1 MDTVKAFNAEL
12 SSLYDMKPPISKAKM
27 TAITKGAIKA
37 VKFYKHVVQSVEKF
51 LQKCRP
57 EYKIP
62 GLYVID
68 SIVRQSRHQFGADK
82 DVFAPRFSK
91 NVTYT
96 FYFIYQCTGEEKS
109 KVIRVLNLW
118 QKNAVFPPEVIQP
131 LFDMADSSH
140 PKFKE
145 VAQYVNSKGAS
156 SSGISAGKSNSQDN
170 TTNLNGNNEAAVS
183 FEETSND
190 GNQSQSLVMGN
201 LPNLSSTE
209 MSLATRLQHLQ
220 HLFGQEPPNNSSN
233 PLAAQPLTPA
243 KVPAN
248 ANDTG
253 QIRFNKKLLDF
264 DYDEEDEEPD
274 KTARETGQQQAK
286 PQPPPPQQPVQPALT
301 SNSTSESLGTLL
313 TNPDILRHLQSL
325 QQQIAQPAVQS
336 ASISTN
342 HHHHHQQQQQHHHHQ
357 QQQQHEEQPIWEP
370 ANNHGQYGQIDFT
383 QPPPGFMPMGAAGLS
398 QPPVGFPHHHPPHPP
413 NAAAQFQQ
421 HHQPPTIREDLFQ
434 PGNGEV
440 IEIDPPRSKERERR
454 RSRSGSRGRRA
465 RSGGRHGGR
474 RSSRSRSRSRDRGG
488 VRRRS
493 RSRSRSRN
501 TRARPRSRSRDQERE
516 KERLER
522 EKERDRKRRGLPPTK
537 KEALS
542 VCSTTLWVGHLSKLV
557 QQEELSDTFGQYGEI
572 LSIDLIPP
580 RGCAFVCMHRRQDA
594 YRALTKLAGHK
605 LQGKAITLAWAP
617 GKGVKAK
624 EWKDFWEVDQG
635 VSYVPWQRLSQMT
648 DLEALEEGGSFD
660 EETLPPWLRHHLN
673 QDDKIG
679 QQRIPMAPTGFIP
692 IPEAGPPTPEMNE
705 PSSGGGQAMSTASGP
720 SSLNTATTTLPANLP
735 TYAAMAPHSLGLLP
749 VPLGMPPGLRLPP
762 PGTAAHLLMS
772 QAAGAGTN
780 AAMATHLLG
789 QSILA
794 GLGAAAAAQGLG
806 PSMGQPAG
814 PSGFFNVFNPHLP
827 GHPHQQQQQPPPQI
841 PSHDD
846 ADDMELEEADDD
858 VHQQQQH
865 HKEMDGR
872 NRSGGGWN
880 EQMDDRSDMLQLRQP
895 LQHRTPDKS
904 NNGPGLLDRLRSLA
918 NHEAGSLD
926 HHHHHHNNNGSEL
939 AERGGG
945 GPLHLRTDMAGPGS
959 SVPDQYGLSPNLA
972 SSLRGVPL
980 TAAAAEMGI
989 RLLRGGPPDAFGTP
1003 GRGIGGDD
1011 PFMPR
1016 QPHLGGSSFGPVPDN
1031 FGPMRGRHFGHDS
1044 RGGRGGGG
1052 GGGGF
1057 RGDMVEPAWDEE
1069 PLPPPRWRQ
1078 QEDWSDREPPPPSR
1092 WDRDRDRDRDH
1103 SGSRGGRGGADW
1115 SSPRRPPLP
1124 PLPPRS
1130 NDRGS
1135 SNRDRYGGGS
1145 RGGGDRGSDRRRSGD
1160 RDRDPPPPR
1169 DRERRTS
1176 ERRSSGRWSDR
1187 KSPDPAAP
1195 VPSSSSSSTVP
1206 VPPPVPAPPPPPVE
1220 NNDTVPIPGDAQDPP
1235 APTHDADPSASSVCE
1250 SQSADPS
1257 VVDNATPATSVS
1269 RSPPAAP
1276 PASSPTPPPPTLASS
1291 DADLTA
1297 PGTEEEEPP
1306 SAD

>member
-96 FYFIYQCTGEEKS
+96 FYFIYQCTVEEKS

-131 LFDMADSSH
+131 LFDMADASH
-140 PKFKE
+140 PKYKE

-156 SSGISAGKSNSQDN
+156 SSGISTGKSNSQESS
-170 TTNLNGNNEAAVS
+170 TMLNGNKEAAVS

-220 HLFGQEPPNNSSN
+220 HLFGQEPPNNASN
-233 PLAAQPLTPA
+233 PLAPQPQTSA
-243 KVPAN
+243 KGPTGT
-248 ANDTG
+248 NDTG

-274 KTARETGQQQAK
+274 KAVRESAQHQTKQQ
-286 PQPPPPQQPVQPALT
+286 PPPPPQQQQQQPAQPAPT
-301 SNSTSESLGTLL
+301 PVSASNSAETLGTLL

-325 QQQIAQPAVQS
+325 QQQIAQPVVQPTPVN
-336 ASISTN
+336 TN
-342 HHHHHQQQQQHHHHQ
+342 HHHIHHHQ
-357 QQQQHEEQPIWEP
+357 QQQQHEEQSNWES

-383 QPPPGFMPMGAAGLS
+383 QPPPGFMPMGAGS
-398 QPPVGFPHHHPPHPP
+398 MGHQPVGFPHHPPQPP
-413 NAAAQFQQ
+413 SAPSVQFPQ
-421 HHQPPTIREDLFQ
+421 HHHPPTIREDLFQ
-434 PGNGEV
+434 PGNGE
-440 IEIDPPRSKERERR
+440 ILEIDPPRSKERERR
-454 RSRSGSRGRRA
+454 RSRSGSRSRRA

-493 RSRSRSRN
+493 RSRSRNRNSRI
-501 TRARPRSRSRDQERE
+501 RPRSRSRDQERE

-522 EKERDRKRRGLPPTK
+522 EKERDRKRRGLPPIK
-537 KEALS
+537 KESLS

-572 LSIDLIPP
+572 VSIDLIPP

-594 YRALTKLAGHK
+594 FRALTKLAGHK

-673 QDDKIG
+673 QEDKLG
-679 QQRIPMAPTGFIP
+679 PQMIPMAPTGFIP
-692 IPEAGPPTPEMNE
+692 IPEAGPPTPEMSE
-705 PSSGGGQAMSTASGP
+705 PGGGGQVMSTASGP
-720 SSLNTATTTLPANLP
+720 SSLNAATTTLPANLP
-735 TYAAMAPHSLGLLP
+735 TYAAVTPHSLGLLP

-762 PGTAAHLLMS
+762 PGTAAAHLLMS

-806 PSMGQPAG
+806 PGMGQPAG
-814 PSGFFNVFNPHLP
+814 PSGFFSVFNPHLS
-827 GHPHQQQQQPPPQI
+827 GHPHQQPQQPPQM
-841 PSHDD
+841 PSQDD
-846 ADDMELEEADDD
+846 ADDMELEEADDE
-858 VHQQQQH
+858 VQQQQQQQH

-872 NRSGGGWN
+872 NRSAGGWN
-880 EQMDDRSDMLQLRQP
+880 DQFTEDRSDVMQHRQQ

-904 NNGPGLLDRLRSLA
+904 NNGPRLLERLRSLA
-918 NHEAGSLD
+918 NHDAGPVD
-926 HHHHHHNNNGSEL
+926 HHHHHHNNNNGPEL
-939 AERGGG
+939 PERDA
-945 GPLHLRTDMAGPGS
+945 GPLHLRTDMAGLGS
-959 SVPDQYGLSPNLA
+959 SADQYGLSPNLA

-989 RLLRGGPPDAFGTP
+989 RLLRGGGGGPPDTFGTP
-1003 GRGIGGDD
+1003 GRGGAIGNDD

-1016 QPHLGGSSFGPVPDN
+1016 QPHLGGTSFGPVSDN
-1031 FGPMRGRHFGHDS
+1031 FGSMRGRHFGHDS

-1052 GGGGF
+1052 GF

-1069 PLPPPRWRQ
+1069 HLPPPRWRQ
-1078 QEDWSDREPPPPSR
+1078 QEDWSDREPPPPPSR
-1092 WDRDRDRDRDH
+1092 HWDRDRDRDRDH
-1103 SGSRGGRGGADW
+1103 SGGRGGRGGADW
-1115 SSPRRPPLP
+1115 SSPRRPPPP
-1124 PLPPRS
+1124 PLPPRG
-1130 NDRGS
+1130 NDRGQS
-1135 SNRDRYGGGS
+1135 SRDRYGG

-1160 RDRDPPPPR
+1160 RDRDPLPPR

-1187 KSPDPAAP
+1187 KSPDPAAAAVPTSSNNNQTIP
-1195 VPSSSSSSTVP
+1195 VPTP
-1206 VPPPVPAPPPPPVE
+1206 TGE
-1220 NNDTVPIPGDAQDPP
+1220 GNKKVPIPCDVREPSTDDGTSATFESSVTPAVGDA
-1235 APTHDADPSASSVCE
+1235 SA
-1250 SQSADPS
+1250 
-1257 VVDNATPATSVS
+1257 TTTSKS
-1269 RSPPAAP
+1269 HSPPP
-1276 PASSPTPPPPTLASS
+1276 PASSPRPPPPTLPHA

-1306 SAD
+1306 STD